1 MGIIKEMIN
10 NIIEERGIMKS
21 LSTLIG
27 ESDLVLQDSGKFE
40 LRSNNSIKID
50 GTFSGNIVAG
60 SSIIISETG
69 YVNGNVYGAKIII
82 AGKVTGDVVGHENI
96 RIAYTA
102 NIIGNI
108 TTKGL
113 TIDKGCTI
121 NGKVT
126 CNLEKIDYNQSLK
139 PETPKN
145 NVSKNEL
152 QRKGSPS

>member
-1 MGIIKEMIN
+1 MYILFATSFIHRYRE
-10 NIIEERGIMKS
+10 
-21 LSTLIG
+21 LIRKKR
-27 ESDLVLQDSGKFE
+27 LNWAQVRQ
-40 LRSNNSIKID
+40 
-50 GTFSGNIVAG
+50 TP
-60 SSIIISETG
+60 SIIISETG